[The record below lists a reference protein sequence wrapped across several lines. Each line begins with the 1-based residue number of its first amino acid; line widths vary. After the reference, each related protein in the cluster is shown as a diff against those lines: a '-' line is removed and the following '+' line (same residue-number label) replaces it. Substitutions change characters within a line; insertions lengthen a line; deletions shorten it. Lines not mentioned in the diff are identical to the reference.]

1 MKISTQAQL
10 EEWIKK
16 LSLIE
21 ITSLTTLNLWNT
33 QVADVTPLAALTSLT
48 TLNLSN
54 TQVADVTPLAALTSL
69 RIYR

>member
-33 QVADVTPLAALTSLT
+33 QVADVTPLAALTSL
-48 TLNLSN
+48 NE
-54 TQVADVTPLAALTSL
+54 L
-69 RIYR
+69 RPPANNRVKTKKEGDRK

>member
-21 ITSLTTLNLWNT
+21 ITSLTTL
-33 QVADVTPLAALTSLT
+33 D
-48 TLNLSN
+48 LSN
-54 TQVADVTPLAALTSL
+54 TRVADVTPLAALTSL